1 MIDDTFVSKKLT
13 EHFNLPLKI
22 VELENQELDI
32 KQAIQNYIINSELR
46 TDHIAAF
53 LHDFDIWTNLFSK
66 QTSGVIRGD
75 HGFGLLAV
83 YTTFDAT
90 RTTNLIPLTN
100 FFTAE
105 QLKFFGLPKQ
115 NIAEKWKQRPAESLA
130 QWRDRLYHTYLMPIV
145 FASLTDSISMYVE
158 TLNPLAARK
167 IIEQVR
173 TMPDN
178 LRTYK
183 KAFRQIVNQQ
193 SPDIPYAQKNIAAWS
208 SLEKIAQQEEVQKLV
223 KQKLESDIATSV
235 FDKNWINFLLENMN
249 VKEEKAK
256 KTSFK
261 QQIFSKIAQNL
272 PQYIKSML
280 RQRLLRPKI
289 SANLFAFRTYLV
301 LEMCELLEKD
311 AQKLFFK

>member
-1 MIDDTFVSKKLT
+1 M
-13 EHFNLPLKI
+13 
-22 VELENQELDI
+22 
-32 KQAIQNYIINSELR
+32 
-46 TDHIAAF
+46 
-53 LHDFDIWTNLFSK
+53 
-66 QTSGVIRGD
+66 
-75 HGFGLLAV
+75 
-83 YTTFDAT
+83 
-90 RTTNLIPLTN
+90 
-100 FFTAE
+100 
-105 QLKFFGLPKQ
+105 KFFGLPKQ

-130 QWRDRLYHTYLMPIV
+130 QWRDRLYHTYLRPIV